1 MKKRWWAWFLVW
13 TIPFAALTLFFA
25 PLLFW
30 GLTAFFAL
38 YAVLA
43 WERAGFTSDF
53 RKFKEQLKDPQPLA
67 ELALMGVVVLL
78 FLLLAVG
85 SPSES
90 LLVLVALVP
99 VLAAMAFPAK
109 Q

>member
-1 MKKRWWAWFLVW
+1 MKKRWWFWFLVW
-13 TIPFAALTLFFA
+13 TLPFAALTFVFA

-30 GLTAFFAL
+30 GLLAFFAL
-38 YAVLA
+38 YGILA
-43 WERAGFTSDF
+43 WERTGFTGS
-53 RKFKEQLKDPQPLA
+53 FKTFKAQIKDPQPLA
-67 ELALMGVVVLL
+67 ELALMGVLVLL

-90 LLVLVALVP
+90 LLVLVALIP

-109 Q
+109 P

>member
-1 MKKRWWAWFLVW
+1 MKKRWWLWFLVW
-13 TIPFAALTLFFA
+13 TLPFAALCFVFT

-30 GLTAFFAL
+30 GLAAFFAL

-43 WERAGFTSDF
+43 WERTGFTQHVTE
-53 RKFKEQLKDPQPLA
+53 FKNQLKDPQPFA
-67 ELALMGVVVLL
+67 ELSLMGVVVLL

-90 LLVLVALVP
+90 LLVLVALIP
-99 VLAAMAFPAK
+99 VLSAMAFPAK
-109 Q
+109 P